1 MPIWYEKTVEY
12 LFVAQA
18 MRDNEDCFLGPLSGK
33 TEGQG
38 DLQFLSDTRYG
49 LVEFKKTL
57 DITSE
62 YKNFNGDQAGYD
74 RAKKDP
80 TISKHTEKPFHWL
93 VAAEAATEITIPS
106 DVATFIEDKIKD
118 TVKTKPIF
126 QLVAAPYFYIEN
138 SQKDSVT
145 YTVLSSGVELE
156 EFNKYV
162 KEFLKYRKNRGP
174 DDGDDS
180 QWTNSLVLA
189 IGPNG
194 QHMAIPVGQWV
205 TSHNLKLKQRN
216 QPSP

>member
-18 MRDNEDCFLGPLSGK
+18 MKDNEDCFLAPLSGK

-38 DLQFLSDTRYG
+38 DLQFLSDTKYG

-62 YKNFNGDQAGYD
+62 YKKFNGNQAGYD

-80 TISKHTEKPFHWL
+80 TISKHTENPFHWL
-93 VAAEAATEITIPS
+93 VAAESVTEITIS
-106 DVATFIEDKIKD
+106 TDVRSIKEEKIEDIG
-118 TVKTKPIF
+118 KTKPILL
-126 QLVAAPYFYIEN
+126 LVAAPYFYIEN
-138 SQKDSVT
+138 SRQDNVT
-145 YTVLSSGVELE
+145 NTVLSSGVELK

-162 KEFLKYRKNRGP
+162 KKFLSYRKNRGP

-180 QWTNSLVLA
+180 QWSHSLVMA
-189 IGPNG
+189 IAPNG
-194 QHMAIPVGQWV
+194 QHMAIPVGHWV
-205 TSHNLKLKQRN
+205 NTYKLELKQSRKAN
-216 QPSP
+216 P

>member
-18 MRDNEDCFLGPLSGK
+18 MKDNEDCFLAPLSGK

-62 YKNFNGDQAGYD
+62 YKKFDGDQAGYNK
-74 RAKKDP
+74 AKKDP
-80 TISKHTEKPFHWL
+80 TISKHTENPFHWL
-93 VAAEAATEITIPS
+93 VAAESVTEITFPS
-106 DVATFIEDKIKD
+106 PATTFLEDKIKV

-126 QLVAAPYFYIEN
+126 QLVAAPYFDIDN

-145 YTVLSSGVELE
+145 DTVLSSGVELE

-162 KEFLKYRKNRGP
+162 KEFLTYRKNRGP
-174 DDGDDS
+174 NDGDDS
-180 QWTNSLVLA
+180 QWSHSLVLA

-205 TSHNLKLKQRN
+205 NTHIPKQKQVN
-216 QPSP
+216 KPNH

>member
-12 LFVAQA
+12 LFVTQA
-18 MRDNEDCFLGPLSGK
+18 MKENEDCFLAPLSGK

-38 DLQFLSDTRYG
+38 DLKFLSGTTFG
-49 LVEFKKTL
+49 LVEFKKSL
-57 DITSE
+57 ALTSE
-62 YKNFNGDQAGYD
+62 YKKFDSGQAGYD
-74 RAKKDP
+74 EAKKDP
-80 TISKHTEKPFHWL
+80 IISKHTDKPFHWL

-145 YTVLSSGVELE
+145 DTVLSSGVELE

-180 QWTNSLVLA
+180 QWSNSLVLA

-194 QHMAIPVGQWV
+194 QHMSVPVGQWMK
-205 TSHNLKLKQRN
+205 SHNLKLKQHY
-216 QPSP
+216 QQSP